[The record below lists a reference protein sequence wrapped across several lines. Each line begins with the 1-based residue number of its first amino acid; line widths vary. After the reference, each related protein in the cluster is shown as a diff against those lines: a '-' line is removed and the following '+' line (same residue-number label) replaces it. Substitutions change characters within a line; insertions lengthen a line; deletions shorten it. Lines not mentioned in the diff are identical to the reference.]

1 MSSPFDINTDNSF
14 DLSPSYGDRETGV
27 GFYIFLLS
35 YTVFCIAFIA
45 PLVLWTNRYT
55 VAHTTTLPSEF
66 NSVVDLQST
75 RSVGEHPPSQA
86 TSHHQNNTINSASN
100 HSKPPLIRSVVREID
115 RVVTQDED
123 GDSQS
128 QFSTSLNGLLSI
140 HRSQTSAATTSR
152 LWTSTPRTQIC
163 DVGRRRWKQRRPIGR
178 HIHQHYKEE
187 TASMGGSSYSRGRR
201 GGNHELVS
209 INQRTNNS
217 NMSKGHMMSDVASS
231 ILTDDLEGPP
241 IGANSSGAHRVII
254 HCQHHRR
261 TVGRHRFRRSS
272 GSSRSMASSDQML
285 SAVNP
290 DDISP
295 NDAADAGDPGR
306 VNSLQYV
313 EQLERQREVQRQE
326 MINVCCGPAALWKPR
341 TIMAAIDGLVALSE
355 PDMELKRI
363 VAIGIPLTLGAM
375 STTFFHLVTSAFI
388 ANYISTDAMVAYVI
402 VHLLLGLTKELVG
415 SIADAQSTL
424 CSHALSM
431 GDWRL
436 AGQYAQI
443 AIIFMVLV
451 NIPILFLWGN
461 YMEGVVHWMVDSPEI
476 ARLALPE
483 YTQVVQIWQ
492 LFLQGLSRSF
502 TVLFHLTGHEAY
514 ETQCALGEALLQ
526 MLVVTCVAGL
536 KKDEATLGEI
546 GGIQFILAMAFFIA
560 KITNAFLRRWLR
572 IFYVGMCRTCALRN
586 VDAVFNLCRTTF
598 PLLIGAFLEYG
609 EWELLLFLV
618 VSLGPA
624 EVATWAML
632 GTLWKLLEIST
643 EGFGEAASI
652 RVAYH
657 LGTPGQ
663 EPLAQLASHKALL
676 VTTFQ
681 SLLLSSVL
689 LMAGPQIA
697 RLLTPDTTLRVLF
710 NNLMTTLALANL
722 VLHAA
727 MTFWSLLGAQGRYR
741 LATLVMLLTR
751 YLVTMPMAA
760 LCIYAWNMDLNAVL
774 GSVTT
779 GLSTSVLLL
788 GYIFFRSDW
797 ERLAKIMQELNAL
810 LDVSEEEE
818 DDNDDDDDFGFGED
832 VEEMGLEQDPPRR
845 QVPPLQAST
854 RSSPEQFMSD
864 NLEERLEIPY

>member
-1 MSSPFDINTDNSF
+1 MDTSPFEF
-14 DLSPSYGDRETGV
+14 SPPDEDRETGA
-27 GFYIFLLS
+27 GFYIFLIT
-35 YTVFCIAFIA
+35 YTVFCITFIA
-45 PLVLWTNRYT
+45 PLVLWSNRYSA
-55 VAHTTTLPSEF
+55 AHSTTLPAGFE
-66 NSVVDLQST
+66 VDLQST
-75 RSVGEHPPSQA
+75 RSVGEHPSSQA
-86 TSHHQNNTINSASN
+86 PSHQQNNTNTITNGSN
-100 HSKPPLIRSVVREID
+100 HSKPQLIRRDID
-115 RVVTQDED
+115 RVVAQDED
-123 GDSQS
+123 GDSHS

-152 LWTSTPRTQIC
+152 LWTSTPKTQIC

-187 TASMGGSSYSRGRR
+187 TASMGGSSYSRGM
-201 GGNHELVS
+201 GSNQELVS
-209 INQRTNNS
+209 INQRTNNT

-231 ILTDDLEGPP
+231 ILTEELEGPP
-241 IGANSSGAHRVII
+241 IGANNSGAHRVII

-261 TVGRHRFRRSS
+261 TVGAGRRFRRGS

-313 EQLERQREVQRQE
+313 EQLERQRDLQRQE
-326 MINVCCGPAALWKPR
+326 MANVCCGPAALWKPR
-341 TIMAAIDGLVALSE
+341 TIMAAINGLIALSE
-355 PDMELKRI
+355 PDMELQRI

-375 STTFFHLVTSAFI
+375 STTFFHLVNSAFI

-436 AGQYAQI
+436 AGQYTQI
-443 AIIFMVLV
+443 AIIFIILI

-461 YMEGVVHWMVDSPEI
+461 YMDSVVQWMVASAQI
-476 ARLALPE
+476 AKLAKE
-483 YTQVVQIWQ
+483 YTQVVLIWQ
-492 LFLQGLSRSF
+492 LLLQGLSRSF

-514 ETQCALGEALLQ
+514 ETQCALGEAFLQ
-526 MLVVTCVAGL
+526 MVVVTCVAGV
-536 KKDEATLGEI
+536 KKEEASLGGI
-546 GGIQFILAMAFFIA
+546 GGIQFILAAAFFIA
-560 KITNAFLRRWLR
+560 KITNAVFRRWLR
-572 IFYVGMCRTCALRN
+572 IFYVGMCRSCALWN
-586 VDAVFNLCRTTF
+586 FDAVLNLCRTTF

-618 VSLGPA
+618 VALGPA
-624 EVATWAML
+624 EVATWAMS

-663 EPLAQLASHKALL
+663 EPLARLASQKALL
-676 VTTFQ
+676 VTTLQ

-697 RLLTPDTTLRVLF
+697 RLLAPDVTLRKLF
-710 NNLMTTLALANL
+710 NELMTTLALANL

-741 LATLVMLLTR
+741 MATLIMLLTR

-760 LCIYAWNMDLNAVL
+760 LCIHAWNMDLNAVL
-774 GSVTT
+774 GSITT

-818 DDNDDDDDFGFGED
+818 EDDDDDDYGFGED
-832 VEEMGLEQDPPRR
+832 VVEEIDMERDSGRR
-845 QVPPLQAST
+845 QVPPLQASS
-854 RSSPEQFMSD
+854 RSPPEEFMAN

>member
-1 MSSPFDINTDNSF
+1 
-14 DLSPSYGDRETGV
+14 
-27 GFYIFLLS
+27 
-35 YTVFCIAFIA
+35 
-45 PLVLWTNRYT
+45 
-55 VAHTTTLPSEF
+55 
-66 NSVVDLQST
+66 
-75 RSVGEHPPSQA
+75 
-86 TSHHQNNTINSASN
+86 
-100 HSKPPLIRSVVREID
+100 
-115 RVVTQDED
+115 
-123 GDSQS
+123 
-128 QFSTSLNGLLSI
+128 
-140 HRSQTSAATTSR
+140 
-152 LWTSTPRTQIC
+152 
-163 DVGRRRWKQRRPIGR
+163 
-178 HIHQHYKEE
+178 
-187 TASMGGSSYSRGRR
+187 
-201 GGNHELVS
+201 
-209 INQRTNNS
+209 
-217 NMSKGHMMSDVASS
+217 
-231 ILTDDLEGPP
+231 
-241 IGANSSGAHRVII
+241 
-254 HCQHHRR
+254 
-261 TVGRHRFRRSS
+261 
-272 GSSRSMASSDQML
+272 
-285 SAVNP
+285 
-290 DDISP
+290 
-295 NDAADAGDPGR
+295 
-306 VNSLQYV
+306 
-313 EQLERQREVQRQE
+313 
-326 MINVCCGPAALWKPR
+326 
-341 TIMAAIDGLVALSE
+341 
-355 PDMELKRI
+355 
-363 VAIGIPLTLGAM
+363 M

-388 ANYISTDAMVAYVI
+388 ANYISIDAMVAYVI

-436 AGQYAQI
+436 AGQYTQI
-443 AIIFMVLV
+443 AIIFVVLI

-461 YMEGVVHWMVDSPEI
+461 YMDSVVQWMVASSQI
-476 ARLALPE
+476 AKLAQE

-492 LFLQGLSRSF
+492 LLLQGLSRSF

-526 MLVVTCVAGL
+526 MVVVTCVAGL
-536 KKDEATLGEI
+536 KKKEATLGGI
-546 GGIQFILAMAFFIA
+546 GGIQFIIAVAFFIA

-572 IFYVGMCRTCALRN
+572 IFNVGMCRTCALRN
-586 VDAVFNLCRTTF
+586 FDAVLNLCRTTF

-663 EPLAQLASHKALL
+663 EPLARLASHKALL
-676 VTTFQ
+676 VTTLQ

-697 RLLTPDTTLRVLF
+697 RLLAPDATLRVLF
-710 NNLMTTLALANL
+710 NELMTTLALANL
-722 VLHAA
+722 VLHSA

-741 LATLVMLLTR
+741 LATLIMLLTR
-751 YLVTMPMAA
+751 YFVTIPMAA
-760 LCIYAWNMDLNAVL
+760 LCIYVWNMDLNAVL

-810 LDVSEEEE
+810 LDVSEEE
-818 DDNDDDDDFGFGED
+818 DDDDDDFGFGED
-832 VEEMGLEQDPPRR
+832 AVEEIDIEQEPPRR
-845 QVPPLQAST
+845 QAPPLQVSS
-854 RSSPEQFMSD
+854 RSSPEEFMAN

>member
-1 MSSPFDINTDNSF
+1 M
-14 DLSPSYGDRETGV
+14 
-27 GFYIFLLS
+27 
-35 YTVFCIAFIA
+35 
-45 PLVLWTNRYT
+45 
-55 VAHTTTLPSEF
+55 
-66 NSVVDLQST
+66 
-75 RSVGEHPPSQA
+75 
-86 TSHHQNNTINSASN
+86 
-100 HSKPPLIRSVVREID
+100 
-115 RVVTQDED
+115 
-123 GDSQS
+123 
-128 QFSTSLNGLLSI
+128 
-140 HRSQTSAATTSR
+140 
-152 LWTSTPRTQIC
+152 
-163 DVGRRRWKQRRPIGR
+163 
-178 HIHQHYKEE
+178 
-187 TASMGGSSYSRGRR
+187 
-201 GGNHELVS
+201 
-209 INQRTNNS
+209 
-217 NMSKGHMMSDVASS
+217 
-231 ILTDDLEGPP
+231 
-241 IGANSSGAHRVII
+241 
-254 HCQHHRR
+254 
-261 TVGRHRFRRSS
+261 
-272 GSSRSMASSDQML
+272 
-285 SAVNP
+285 
-290 DDISP
+290 
-295 NDAADAGDPGR
+295 
-306 VNSLQYV
+306 
-313 EQLERQREVQRQE
+313 
-326 MINVCCGPAALWKPR
+326 
-341 TIMAAIDGLVALSE
+341 
-355 PDMELKRI
+355 
-363 VAIGIPLTLGAM
+363 
-375 STTFFHLVTSAFI
+375 
-388 ANYISTDAMVAYVI
+388 
-402 VHLLLGLTKELVG
+402 
-415 SIADAQSTL
+415 
-424 CSHALSM
+424 
-431 GDWRL
+431 
-436 AGQYAQI
+436 
-443 AIIFMVLV
+443 
-451 NIPILFLWGN
+451 
-461 YMEGVVHWMVDSPEI
+461 
-476 ARLALPE
+476 
-483 YTQVVQIWQ
+483 
-492 LFLQGLSRSF
+492 
-502 TVLFHLTGHEAY
+502 
-514 ETQCALGEALLQ
+514 
-526 MLVVTCVAGL
+526 
-536 KKDEATLGEI
+536 
-546 GGIQFILAMAFFIA
+546 
-560 KITNAFLRRWLR
+560 
-572 IFYVGMCRTCALRN
+572 
-586 VDAVFNLCRTTF
+586 
-598 PLLIGAFLEYG
+598 LIGAFLEYG

-832 VEEMGLEQDPPRR
+832 VEEMGLEQDLPRR

-854 RSSPEQFMSD
+854 RSSPEQFMAD